1 MLLKEFRRWAVTM
14 CKVDAFTLT
23 PGNGAMMSDYTAL
36 HNTVG
41 SFDNPDHIS
50 LPTEYFQSSFSFP
63 NVDLSEDFVLVRNAA
78 GELIASGTI
87 FTEDNPSLTSRL
99 MVQVHPQYRRQGIGS
114 KVLNRLIQIGL
125 KRDSSEFV
133 CSFPSFRLYAA
144 SFLEEHGFRHEYTWL
159 KMQVELRNPAAAVPL
174 PLGLTVRALN
184 IKRESVVWAQLQN
197 TIFEDFPGYVAVDT
211 EALAFIVKHSTFDP
225 NLLVIGTFFSRPIG
239 YCLGLSIESMT
250 KEKTL
255 KIEGMGVLPEFRRRG
270 YGCALVSEILNRAY
284 IKGHTSSELVVLSS
298 NAAAITLYK
307 KCGFKERYK
316 HMWYKRTVVQCAEG
330 REEIDQ

>member
-1 MLLKEFRRWAVTM
+1 M

-41 SFDNPDHIS
+41 SFDNPDHIN

-87 FTEDNPSLTSRL
+87 FTEGNPSLNSRL

-125 KRDSSEFV
+125 KRGSYDFV
-133 CSFPSFRLYAA
+133 CSFPSFRSYVA
-144 SFLEEHGFRHEYTWL
+144 SFLEKRGFRHEYTSL
-159 KMQVELRNPAAAVPL
+159 KMQVEVRSAAAAIPV

-197 TIFEDFPGYVAVDT
+197 TIFGDFPGYEAVTTDT
-211 EALAFIVKHSTFDP
+211 LASIVKHSTFDP
-225 NLLVIGTFFSRPIG
+225 SLLVIGTYFSRPIG
-239 YCLGLSIESMT
+239 YCLGFSIESLT

-255 KIEGMGVLPEFRRRG
+255 KIEGMGVLPDFRRRG
-270 YGCALVSEILNRAY
+270 YARALMSEILTRAY

-298 NAAAITLYK
+298 NAAAIALYEK
-307 KCGFKERYK
+307 YGFKEK
-316 HMWYKRTVVQCAEG
+316 NKQMWYKRTIAKGAVG
-330 REEIDQ
+330 REEIDQSP